1 MTNAIYRVVAHGV
14 EVRNAHHAKG
24 RAVKEIRSKGT
35 DILDE
40 TKKTVTFLLKRTLR
54 IAQHT
59 RAQILVLRIVQH
71 LLALQV
77 TNKDA
82 KRARGGQVTP
92 LTSRCNVF

>member
-24 RAVKEIRSKGT
+24 RAAKEIRSKGT

-77 TNKDA
+77 TTRMQSAHDTWWSSDTA
-82 KRARGGQVTP
+82 DQPV
-92 LTSRCNVF
+92 